1 MHYSCPNCTSMKKPK
16 IIRYFPPITVRC
28 SDCGY
33 INFEIKFIKD
43 EKTKYTSIQYS
54 ISSLKFGNFF

>member
-1 MHYSCPNCTSMKKPK
+1 MQYYCPNCTSMKKPK

-54 ISSLKFGNFF
+54 H